1 MTPFEEAVKQMRA
14 AQKSYFQTRGMD
26 ALRESKAL
34 EKRVDAM
41 LDDLQ
46 ARQLTLGFEGEVTK

>member
-1 MTPFEEAVKQMRA
+1 MTNKDLKKAQDILRA
-14 AQKSYFQTRGMD
+14 IVGAGNA

-46 ARQLTLGFEGEVTK
+46 ARQLTLGFEGEATK